1 MELAQRIL
9 KGDRR
14 AVARLIS
21 MAENFDPQAQDAMRL
36 LHPHSG
42 RAHIVGVTGPPGAGK
57 STLIDRLAKS
67 YRLLNKKVG
76 IIAVDPSSPFTGGAI
91 LGDRIRMSDLNTDSG
106 VFIRSMG
113 TRGHL
118 GGLSRAV
125 CDAMLILDAFG
136 MDIIII
142 ETVGAGQSEVEIAS
156 LAHTTILVEMPG
168 LGDDIQTIKAGI
180 MEIGD
185 IFVVNKADRQGVER
199 TEMELK
205 AMLDLDSEEKAW
217 TPPIMRTIANSGEG
231 ITALRDAIDAHR
243 AHLVAC
249 GDWNLVNHDRI
260 RAGFM
265 ALLRNRL
272 TAFITENP
280 GNKPIFDAM
289 TARIVR
295 REIDPYT
302 AADELMAKL
311 TSIKH

>member
-1 MELAQRIL
+1 
-9 KGDRR
+9 
-14 AVARLIS
+14 
-21 MAENFDPQAQDAMRL
+21 
-36 LHPHSG
+36 
-42 RAHIVGVTGPPGAGK
+42 
-57 STLIDRLAKS
+57 
-67 YRLLNKKVG
+67 
-76 IIAVDPSSPFTGGAI
+76 
-91 LGDRIRMSDLNTDSG
+91 
-106 VFIRSMG
+106 
-113 TRGHL
+113 
-118 GGLSRAV
+118 
-125 CDAMLILDAFG
+125 
-136 MDIIII
+136 
-142 ETVGAGQSEVEIAS
+142 
-156 LAHTTILVEMPG
+156 
-168 LGDDIQTIKAGI
+168 
-180 MEIGD
+180 
-185 IFVVNKADRQGVER
+185 
-199 TEMELK
+199 MELK